1 METANTNGEHFSFEA
16 NNEILRYAIHYRKL
30 RGLSIKHLADCLNIP
45 VRSLYNWNS
54 RITKHLR
61 PDYYEALYGF
71 IVNEDRAANE
81 YGIYMYKASMAAAKK
96 DEQREEWLLVPV
108 EEGVEPYEVSPC
120 EIPEHLTQQEIADI
134 LEEGTRR
141 GLRR

>member
-1 METANTNGEHFSFEA
+1 METTNANGEHFSFEA

-30 RGLSIKHLADCLNIP
+30 RGLSIKYLADCLNIP
-45 VRSLYNWNS
+45 VRCLYNWNS

-61 PDYYEALYGF
+61 PDYYDALYNF
-71 IVNEDRAANE
+71 ILNEDRAAYE
-81 YGIYMYKASMAAAKK
+81 YGVFMYNASIAATQK
-96 DEQREEWLLVPV
+96 DEQQEVWLLVPT

-120 EIPEHLTQQEIADI
+120 EVPEHLTQQEIAEI